1 MYDGLHTLREEMVVV
16 DEETGGKGTRLK
28 ASSQLKLVQPLRTQH
43 TGSVLLVVACLV
55 KDTDHRKKSLPSSP
69 SKILSKFVPPAT
81 KLVRAHFSS

>member
-43 TGSVLLVVACLV
+43 T
-55 KDTDHRKKSLPSSP
+55 
-69 SKILSKFVPPAT
+69 
-81 KLVRAHFSS
+81 